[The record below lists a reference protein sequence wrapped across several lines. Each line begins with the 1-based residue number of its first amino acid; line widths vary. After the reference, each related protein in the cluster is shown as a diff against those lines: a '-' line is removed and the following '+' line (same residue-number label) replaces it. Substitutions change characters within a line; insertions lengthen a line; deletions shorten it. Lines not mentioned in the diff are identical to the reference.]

1 MSSRS
6 HIPVVFGALKAWL
19 VARSWNALIVGGLW
33 FIGLSI
39 IGVPWA
45 PLWAVL
51 GAVLQFIP
59 NFGVMIALIGPE
71 FAAMIT
77 GQGMMMI
84 YVLMLYAVV
93 TVTDA
98 WVLEPVLM
106 KKTARV
112 PIWASIITPIV
123 LGILWPFWGVLIAPP
138 LLAVVFAFRQ
148 HQRSSQALMPKQAE
162 SQARGPV

>member
-1 MSSRS
+1 VSPQN
-6 HIPVVFGALKAWL
+6 HISLVFGALKAWL

-71 FAAMIT
+71 FAAMIKED
-77 GQGMMMI
+77 I
-84 YVLMLYAVV
+84 KIW
-93 TVTDA
+93 DA
-98 WVLEPVLM
+98 
-106 KKTARV
+106 AA
-112 PIWASIITPIV
+112 ASA
-123 LGILWPFWGVLIAPP
+123 GLIG
-138 LLAVVFAFRQ
+138 R
-148 HQRSSQALMPKQAE
+148 
-162 SQARGPV
+162 

>member
-1 MSSRS
+1 
-6 HIPVVFGALKAWL
+6 VFFGALKAWL

-39 IGVPWA
+39 IGIPWA
-45 PLWAVL
+45 ALWAVL

-77 GQGMMMI
+77 GQPMKML

-93 TVTDA
+93 TITDA

-112 PIWASIITPIV
+112 PVWASIITPIV

-148 HQRSSQALMPKQAE
+148 HQKSSAALITKQAE
-162 SQARGPV
+162 TAPRGPA

>member
-6 HIPVVFGALKAWL
+6 HISVVFGALKAWL

-33 FIGLSI
+33 FVGLSI

-93 TVTDA
+93 TITDA

-148 HQRSSQALMPKQAE
+148 HQRPSQALMPKQAE

>member
-6 HIPVVFGALKAWL
+6 HISVVFGALKAWL

-33 FIGLSI
+33 FVGLSI

-93 TVTDA
+93 TITDA

-148 HQRSSQALMPKQAE
+148 HQKSSQALIPKQAE